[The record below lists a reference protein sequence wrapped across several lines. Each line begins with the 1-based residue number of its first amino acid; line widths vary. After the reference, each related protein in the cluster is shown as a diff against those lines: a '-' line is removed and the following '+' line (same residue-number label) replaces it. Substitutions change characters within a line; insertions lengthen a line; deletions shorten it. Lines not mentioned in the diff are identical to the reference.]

1 MAYYWYQSD
10 PQLYQAEVA
19 AMRKFFPSFTIN
31 QLQDGSGRLYWR
43 GKVQPGGPGS
53 MEWEIMLIYKNT
65 HPKVFSNSEYGGTV
79 QILPL
84 RPRLKDIADQ
94 MMPLIMETYGTYD
107 NAVKHGFGLGLPHIY
122 RDNFGRQE
130 EYFICTADPKYF
142 KGDVTQST
150 SAASALSWACKW
162 IVLCE
167 MWLNGD
173 SGDEVAMEGNY

>member
-10 PQLYQAEVA
+10 PQLYRMEVA
-19 AMRKFFPSFTIN
+19 AMQKFFPSFTIH

-43 GKVQPGGPGS
+43 GKVQPAGPGG
-53 MEWEIMLIYKNT
+53 MVWDIMLIYKNS
-65 HPKVFSNSEYGGTV
+65 HPKVLSNYEYGGTV

-84 RPRLKDIADQ
+84 SPRLKDIGQ
-94 MMPLIMETYGTYD
+94 KMMPILEQTYGSYD
-107 NAVKHGFGLGLPHIY
+107 NCVKRGFGLGLPHIY

-142 KGDVTQST
+142 KGDKTQST

-162 IVLCE
+162 IILCE
-167 MWLNGD
+167 MWMNGEISD
-173 SGDEVAMEGNY
+173 DVAMEGNY

>member
-10 PQLYQAEVA
+10 PQLYQMEVA
-19 AMRKFFPSFTIN
+19 AMKKYFPSFTIH

-43 GKVQPGGPGS
+43 GKVQPTGAGG
-53 MEWEIMLIYKNT
+53 MVWDIMLIYKNT
-65 HPKVFSNSEYGGTV
+65 HPKVLNNNEYGGTV

-84 RPRLKDIADQ
+84 SPRLKDIGQ
-94 MMPLIMETYGTYD
+94 KMMPILQDTYGSYD
-107 NAVKHGFGLGLPHIY
+107 NCVKHGFGLGLPHIY

-142 KGDVTQST
+142 KGGIQQST

-162 IVLCE
+162 IILCE
-167 MWLNGD
+167 MWMNGEISD
-173 SGDEVAMEGNY
+173 DVALEGNY